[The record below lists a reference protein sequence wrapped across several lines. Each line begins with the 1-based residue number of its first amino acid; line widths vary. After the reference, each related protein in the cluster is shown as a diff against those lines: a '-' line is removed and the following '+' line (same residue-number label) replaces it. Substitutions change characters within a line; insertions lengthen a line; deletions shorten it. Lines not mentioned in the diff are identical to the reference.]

1 MKDKLNV
8 KIFCRKN
15 EYNKL
20 DFYLDVKREV
30 IYLFTCDYYSHNIF
44 TEYYNGKRLEEV
56 FTNTS
61 LTCQQKLKER
71 IIRMVKYTSQEYQLA
86 IFGRSKKPVHKD
98 ITYDYDSE
106 VA

>member
-1 MKDKLNV
+1 MKDKHNV

-15 EYNKL
+15 ESDKL
-20 DFYLDVKREV
+20 DFYLEVKREV
-30 IYLFTCDYYSHNIF
+30 IYLFSCDYYSHNIY

-61 LTCQQKLKER
+61 LTRQQKLKER

-86 IFGRSKKPVHKD
+86 ILGKSKKPVHKD
-98 ITYDYDSE
+98 ITYDYDYE

>member
-15 EYNKL
+15 ESGKL
-20 DFYLDVKREV
+20 NFYLEVKCEV

-61 LTCQQKLKER
+61 LTRQQKLKER

-86 IFGRSKKPVHKD
+86 IFGKSKKPVYRD
-98 ITYDYDSE
+98 ITYDYDYE